1 MAEKIDSTKV
11 GPLSYRQLQQKNREA
26 YQKASTSEDNRL
38 KDLNIESNI
47 GNIVTAADIAYTGP
61 EQSSLY
67 RSTGG
72 EDWVGR
78 SQYDPSEEEITEGYL
93 SDVGQYRA
101 ENQPW
106 YDQIANGIAKG
117 VVLAGTTFVSGTAG
131 LLYGIGSAI
140 NNNDFSKVWD
150 NDFEKALQEI
160 NDYSEK
166 NLANYYSHAEEDGPW
181 YNNIFTANFIGDK
194 FLKNLGFTVGAYY
207 SGGLYS
213 KGLGAILKIAKVGS
227 TAGAFTTSVAGSFIS
242 AFNEGRTEAL
252 NNTKE
257 KYEAEKTGY
266 SNAHQDALEQLKFEF
281 ENSAQTEADYAKY
294 LQGVKAENELY
305 NQTLG
310 KLEEAR
316 ARMGNMDLLM
326 NVPLLTAGNLFQF
339 GKMLSRGA
347 GYAMI
352 KDATKPSV
360 WKSVGKAAG
369 RVATEAHEE
378 MAQAGLAN
386 IAGKYHF
393 SDPEAF
399 YKSKGDPEYSKN
411 TMSFLQAAMQGTME
425 TLSTPSVWEEGF
437 IGGLTGFMGMPRFRG
452 FKNKQGQFQSPIVL
466 EEGVGGVVRDYFEQK
481 RNYAEVDAYIQKR
494 ISDPKF
500 VHAYQSV
507 SRHNAYQ
514 DMMDKAVEEG
524 DTFEYKNAE
533 QSQMVSDIIMFAR
546 AGRLD
551 ELKTMIKN
559 GFNVSD
565 ENLQE
570 LVNQSGIVKPTGE
583 QYNLDDEQDKKE
595 VLDIFTKNQKKILD
609 AVDEYT
615 EVYSNLMST
624 QGAKNLNAE
633 QKEELTWMQMQINNF
648 DRRGEQ
654 LTKETKD
661 KAQPL
666 ISFLNSQADRI
677 KEQIAEEEK
686 KDAPNKDIIKKH
698 KENLEKVE
706 GFLENTKVL
715 LSLGVNG
722 TRSTVDFYQPFMDA
736 MLKNLDVVKPAL
748 DPMEYDNLKK
758 SLTDLK
764 RLNQARTDFSSK
776 LNEYLGNP
784 SKQLADH
791 ERSDEENSNKAKAAL
806 SNELRE
812 KLNNAKSVHEYEQI
826 LDEADEEERAAA
838 EEELENNEDENY
850 KTYKSFKNTRSAI
863 ATNIVNSGA
872 DAATIEDAMNLWQ
885 RHSDA
890 ATTEND
896 LFNTNSD
903 TLINPT
909 DFSVDAEGNVDI
921 DRGTQRLSAAN
932 YLIQQA
938 IEKHNKDKESREEF
952 DNPTTPPNLNEDEED
967 YEDAGELLVNPKPT
981 ESTGSDATPK
991 IPDSIAPKPVG
1002 QDKKDSPEQETSTKS
1017 ATESENNSTKEQTN
1031 EYDETPTEVKEKER
1045 SLPIGD
1051 ISSEDT
1057 VNENDEISSDI
1068 QDDNTESLKDEN
1080 GIYEFYAPTIP
1091 EIHIEEGKKGKN
1103 GDYRPF
1109 NVVVREKEGKDYDV
1123 IFSYLKDNGAF
1134 KFLNEG
1140 KLKRGDTIHF
1150 MIDPKFENEMRSK
1163 YDWYTGPTIFMTT
1176 DSGQVVG
1183 SLPSDS
1189 KVISRYKGLSTLT
1202 NKIKQEYENATNNAA
1217 SAKKEDLICI
1227 TNTNGGYG
1235 VLGKR
1240 ADWAQNVQDIR
1251 KKPDGFG
1258 SMNGLYYYKV
1268 SAPEGS
1274 GRPGDNT
1281 TIWFKNEPSQ
1291 KVKDSIESLLANTK
1305 NLDEFGDQLVQLL
1318 KEETLL
1324 EDKFTA
1330 TPITKVSKIM
1340 VGKIPYTQTDQDLN
1354 TIPNAKNN
1362 PKFEII
1368 TNPNDKKRGRLY
1380 LLIPNGAGGTSRV
1393 AVRVKHFNANEYDLN
1408 SAEVKD
1414 SKMGGDIIAA
1424 LEKLNTAQNAEDKS
1438 RALAELSKYIYL
1450 NDVIIKF
1457 NPAKD
1462 GHKASITI
1470 AKRLRNEDGTFVQT
1484 GKKDDNG
1491 NEIYATSRKLVIEIN
1506 RGNDSLQEIIRV
1518 LQFYN
1523 LPFQVSAREINKSN
1537 YNKDIIEEGI
1547 LFANISSAE
1556 SLSTWFITDY
1566 IDDDGVRHS
1575 ASKEGFGT
1583 RNIGNN
1589 DNTNTP
1595 INSKESTISGQSIDY
1610 NGSTYYVDGKIIRDK
1625 DGNNITNDLTEN
1637 QKNLFNAIAWAD
1649 ECYNSEE
1656 DNGLELIN
1664 GKIKT
1669 PDGLYIDRKNQRY
1682 LTKNEIDEYER
1693 EFAEREKQAE
1703 GNEDV
1708 GNINLDN
1715 EIDVDDTQDPNA
1727 EMSESKIGYYE
1738 IDGKLHKGFVRPIGT
1753 VAGINISMIKQPIYD
1768 LDLSTGKKTLH
1779 IGNSYYIVFPNGNTF
1794 KIIQKTK
1801 NVDYDAIGKT
1811 IISKLEKN
1819 PDKVKGLVKSEGT
1832 KKALDNINNN
1842 QENKYQ
1848 NKNDKFAEPND
1859 SAKKPKE
1866 NSTSKQEQGS
1876 QEGSNTKKENR
1887 IVTKFEELT
1896 EDEREILK
1904 GKGWTEEKF
1913 NSVSQIERDYAVAC
1927 FII

>member
-1 MAEKIDSTKV
+1 MAKEIDSTKI
-11 GPLSYRQLQQKNREA
+11 GPLSYRQLQQKNKEA
-26 YQKASTSEDNRL
+26 YQKASTSENNRL

-47 GNIVTAADIAYTGP
+47 GGIVTAADIAYTGP

-67 RSTGG
+67 KSTGG

-78 SQYDPSEEEITEGYL
+78 SQYDPSGEEISEGYL

-106 YDQIANGIAKG
+106 YDQIANGVAKG

-140 NNNDFSKVWD
+140 NNNNFSKVWD

-166 NLANYYSHAEEDGPW
+166 NLANYYSHSEEDGPW

-194 FLKNLGFTVGAYY
+194 FLKNLGFTAGAFY

-213 KGLGAILKIAKVGS
+213 KGLGAILKIAKAGT
-227 TAGAFTTSVAGSFIS
+227 TAGAFTTSVVGSAIS
-242 AFNEGRTEAL
+242 AFNEGRIEAL
-252 NNTKE
+252 NNTRE

-266 SNAHQDALEQLKFEF
+266 SNAHQGALEQLKFEF

-326 NVPLLTAGNLFQF
+326 NLPLLTAGNLFQF
-339 GKMLSRGA
+339 GKLLSRGA

-352 KDATKPSV
+352 RDATKPSA
-360 WKSVGKAAG
+360 WKSVGKAVG
-369 RVATEAHEE
+369 RVASEAHEE
-378 MAQAGLAN
+378 MAQAGIAN

-466 EEGVGGVVRDYFEQK
+466 EEGVGGIVRDYFEQK

-551 ELKTMIKN
+551 ELRTMIKN
-559 GFNVSD
+559 GFDTSD
-565 ENLQE
+565 QNLQE
-570 LVNQSGIVKPTGE
+570 MLNNSNLVKPTGE
-583 QYNLDDEQDKKE
+583 KYNLDDAEDKKE
-595 VLDIFTKNQKKILD
+595 VIDIFTKNQKKILD

-624 QGAKNLNAE
+624 QGAKNLSAE
-633 QKEELTWMQMQINNF
+633 QREELTWMQMQINNF
-648 DRRGEQ
+648 DRRGKQ
-654 LTKETKD
+654 LSESTKETVK
-661 KAQPL
+661 PL
-666 ISFLNSQADRI
+666 INILTSQADRI
-677 KEQIAEEEK
+677 KDLIAEEQK
-686 KDAPNKDIIKKH
+686 KESPDKAVIAKH
-698 KENLEKVE
+698 
-706 GFLENTKVL
+706 ENTLKNTESFIQGL
-715 LSLGVNG
+715 NKTIEAGVKG
-722 TRSTVDFYQPFMDA
+722 TILTDKIYQPFIDNIIS
-736 MLKNLDVVKPAL
+736 NLDLVKDAI
-748 DPMEYDNLKK
+748 DPLEYEELKK
-758 SLTDLK
+758 SFTDLK
-764 RLNQARTDFSSK
+764 RLNQARADFSSK

-791 ERSDEENSNKAKAAL
+791 ERSDRENSNKAKATL

-826 LDEADEEERAAA
+826 LDEADEEERTAA
-838 EEELENNEDENY
+838 EEELGNSEDENY
-850 KTYKSFKNTRSAI
+850 KTYKSFKDTRSAI
-863 ATNIVNSGA
+863 ATNIVNSEA

-885 RHSDA
+885 KHSDSA
-890 ATTEND
+890 ENENALFENSEALTDPTE
-896 LFNTNSD
+896 
-903 TLINPT
+903 
-909 DFSVDAEGNVDI
+909 FSVDEEGNINEDLG
-921 DRGTQRLSAAN
+921 DSRLAN
-932 YLIQQA
+932 AKYLIEQEISKYKQ
-938 IEKHNKDKESREEF
+938 
-952 DNPTTPPNLNEDEED
+952 DNAKRNAFSEPTTAPNVDEEND
-967 YEDAGELLVNPKPT
+967 EDLEDAGELVINPKPT
-981 ESTGSDATPK
+981 NSTGSDATPK
-991 IPDSIAPKPVG
+991 IPESIAPKPVR

-1017 ATESENNSTKEQTN
+1017 ATESESNSTKEQTN

-1051 ISSEDT
+1051 SSSENII
-1057 VNENDEISSDI
+1057 NENDEISSDT

-1080 GIYEFYAPTIP
+1080 SIYKFYAPTIP

-1109 NVVVREKEGKDYDV
+1109 NVVVKEKEGKDYDV
-1123 IFSYLKDNGAF
+1123 IYNYLKDNGAF

-1150 MIDPKFENEMRSK
+1150 MIDPKFEIEMRSK

-1183 SLPSDS
+1183 SLPSDP
-1189 KVISRYKGLSTLT
+1189 KVISRYKGLRTLT
-1202 NKIKQEYENATNNAA
+1202 NKIKQEYEESKKVTAHQTRKRTVVGLQTNYEVTVYEKPISLKNAEPGTTVVSPKGDKQLYIISNN
-1217 SAKKEDLICI
+1217 KDLGYLIVKNITGGKEQLYDYAGHM
-1227 TNTNGGYG
+1227 GGT
-1235 VLGKR
+1235 LP
-1240 ADWAQNVQDIR
+1240 AWAESKGDT
-1251 KKPDGFG
+1251 
-1258 SMNGLYYYKV
+1258 KV
-1268 SAPEGS
+1268 DVIVDPK
-1274 GRPGDNT
+1274 
-1281 TIWFKNEPSQ
+1281 TI
-1291 KVKDSIESLLANTK
+1291 
-1305 NLDEFGDQLVQLL
+1305 
-1318 KEETLL
+1318 KEEATI
-1324 EDKFTA
+1324 DAKFIA
-1330 TPITKVSKIM
+1330 TSITKVSKIM

-1354 TIPNAKNN
+1354 TIPGAKNN
-1362 PKFEII
+1362 LKFEII

-1380 LLIPNGAGGTSRV
+1380 LLIPNGAGGTSRA
-1393 AVRVKHFNANEYDLN
+1393 AVRVKHFNAAEYDLN
-1408 SAEVKD
+1408 STEVKE
-1414 SKMGGDIIAA
+1414 SKMGSAIITA
-1424 LEKLNTAQNAEDKS
+1424 LEKLNTATSAEDKS
-1438 RALAELSKYIYL
+1438 RALSELSKYIYL

-1457 NPAKD
+1457 NPAKE
-1462 GHKASITI
+1462 GREASITI
-1470 AKRLRNEDGTFVQT
+1470 ARRLRNEDGTFVQT

-1583 RNIGNN
+1583 GNIGNN

-1595 INSKESTISGQSIDY
+1595 INSKESTISGQSIAY

-1656 DNGLELIN
+1656 DNGLELID

-1669 PDGLYIDRKNQRY
+1669 PDGLYIDRKNQEY

-1693 EFAEREKQAE
+1693 EFAERKKQAE
-1703 GNEDV
+1703 GADENV

-1727 EMSESKIGYYE
+1727 EMPESKISYYE
-1738 IDGKLHKGFVRPIGT
+1738 IEGKLHKGFVRPIGT
-1753 VAGINISMIKQPIYD
+1753 VVGINISMIKQPIYD
-1768 LDLSTGKKTLH
+1768 LNLSTGKKTLH
-1779 IGNSYYIVFPNGNTF
+1779 VGNSYYIVLPNGNTV
-1794 KIIQKTK
+1794 KVISKTK
-1801 NVDYDAIGKT
+1801 NTDYNAIAQK
-1811 IISKLEKN
+1811 IISTLEKN
-1819 PDKVKGLVKSEGT
+1819 PDKIKNLAESEDS
-1832 KKALDNINNN
+1832 KKISDHIGNN

-1848 NKNDKFAEPND
+1848 NKDDKFIEPND
-1859 SAKKPKE
+1859 TAEKPE
-1866 NSTSKQEQGS
+1866 SSLTGNQEQS
-1876 QEGSNTKKENR
+1876 NQQNSNTKKEQR
-1887 IVTKFEELT
+1887 IITKFEELT
-1896 EDEREILK
+1896 ENEREILK

-1913 NSVSQIERDYAVAC
+1913 NSVSQIERDNAVAC